1 MACNYWNLEEQLPL
15 NHNGRKVRYEKYKM
29 CVEMKKL
36 TRYQYYI
43 YNRNVT
49 ENNIQTVDEQDGYTT
64 N

>member
-1 MACNYWNLEEQLPL
+1 
-15 NHNGRKVRYEKYKM
+15 M